1 MPEHREGGELGCTF
15 RRREIIPVAGK
26 WWTGR
31 EGQMGLEGRLCES
44 FGHRKKM
51 NYTLG

>member
-15 RRREIIPVAGK
+15 RSREIIPVAGK

-31 EGQMGLEGRLCES
+31 EGAGGVRGETCLSFLATGR
-44 FGHRKKM
+44 R
-51 NYTLG
+51 